1 MDPAVKSNNDPLHK
15 GTPNEGCHRA
25 GISQSLGGT
34 RSIGLSRRLTRPI
47 NAKSEKGE
55 YEHNGKPKSQLMLL
69 LFPLSLSVLLSQDEK
84 RTEEHNVVILV
95 EFAIAL
101 MSILDSI
108 NRESF
113 QRFRLRIG
121 LNHGPVIAGVIGAQ
135 KPQYDIWSNTVNV
148 ASRMDSCGVMGR
160 LQVDITNQLK
170 SNILRLSSIHFI
182 FL

>member
-1 MDPAVKSNNDPLHK
+1 
-15 GTPNEGCHRA
+15 
-25 GISQSLGGT
+25 
-34 RSIGLSRRLTRPI
+34 
-47 NAKSEKGE
+47 
-55 YEHNGKPKSQLMLL
+55 
-69 LFPLSLSVLLSQDEK
+69 
-84 RTEEHNVVILV
+84 VVILV

-160 LQVDITNQLK
+160 LQV
-170 SNILRLSSIHFI
+170 SGYPGLRNYSSV
-182 FL
+182 